1 MISQRKRSSVHGIRK
16 VVSAEYQGGC
26 EGEHGIARAGAGL
39 WRSARLVG
47 ALVLALASGITA
59 AAASANDLVLT
70 NARIVVGNGQVIERG
85 TVVVVDGRIS
95 AVSSGPAPA
104 GAKGERYD
112 ATGMTVIAGYIDCH
126 RHLIPAGRPGF
137 AKTPQEFLEH
147 DAAAQMLEL
156 LESGV
161 TTVQSG
167 GDDNP
172 SILKLKAMVE
182 SGQIKGPRIISSAWV
197 MTARMKDEAEVRAA
211 VDAAKASGTDSIAEV
226 AYPALA
232 SMTVDTQYPFHP
244 SDLETQNL
252 RAGLDEAKKLG
263 IPFQIHAVSPEAQ
276 VAAVRLGGR
285 RLIHSSH
292 YTFMTDAQAQEIA
305 ASGAMVASSNSV
317 PSPVFNVFNH
327 DDKPTYRDG
336 APWPKGSPA
345 GEDRGQAVG
354 KFPVNSRTLFDN
366 GVTFAYSSDTN
377 YNATIGL
384 GQELKILNLVFS
396 PIDLVKIMGPNS
408 AAFVEHSAD
417 RGTVE
422 AGKLADLLVLTGNPL
437 DGYWN
442 FLKPVIVIKGGELVV
457 DQRSKLRN
465 VKTF

>member
-1 MISQRKRSSVHGIRK
+1 MISQRKRSFAHHMGKSI
-16 VVSAEYQGGC
+16 
-26 EGEHGIARAGAGL
+26 
-39 WRSARLVG
+39 SARLVG

-59 AAASANDLVLT
+59 AAAPANNLVLT

-85 TVVVVDGRIS
+85 TVVVVDGHIS

-104 GAKGERYD
+104 GARGERYD

-156 LESGV
+156 LASGV

-211 VDAAKASGTDSIAEV
+211 VDAAKASGADSIAEV

-292 YTFMTDAQAQEIA
+292 FMTDAQAQEIA

-317 PSPVFNVFNH
+317 PSPVFDVFNH
-327 DDKPTYRDG
+327 DNKPTDRDG

-384 GQELKILNLVFS
+384 GQELKILTWCFPQS
-396 PIDLVKIMGPNS
+396 
-408 AAFVEHSAD
+408 
-417 RGTVE
+417 T
-422 AGKLADLLVLTGNPL
+422 
-437 DGYWN
+437 W
-442 FLKPVIVIKGGELVV
+442 
-457 DQRSKLRN
+457 
-465 VKTF
+465 